1 MTNALELQEVSFGIG
16 GVTLTNSVSLVLRP
30 GDRMALMGPNGA
42 GKTTLMHLVAGVYR
56 PTSGRVWL
64 GGEDVTS
71 WPSHRRARAGLAR
84 TFQITN
90 LFSSMTVE
98 ENMAIAV
105 GSNAPGRH
113 NPFRSW
119 RRLREVWERV
129 DDLIERSGLSSI
141 RSTTVGA
148 LPYGE
153 QRKLEIVVAV
163 ARPARVVMLDEPG
176 AGLTANEAEAL
187 IELVFRLSDDLAVL
201 FVDHDVDLVQ
211 RLANR
216 MTLLDL
222 GRVVAEGTPHEVAA
236 SDAFRSIY
244 MEGDIHA

>member
-1 MTNALELQEVSFGIG
+1 MTNPLELQDVSFSIG
-16 GVTLTNSVSLVLRP
+16 GATLTDSVSLVLRP

-42 GKTTLMHLVAGVYR
+42 GKTTLMNLVAGLYR
-56 PTSGRVWL
+56 PTSGRVRL
-64 GGEDVTS
+64 GGEDVTG

-105 GSNAPGRH
+105 GSNTPGRH
-113 NPFRSW
+113 NPMRSW
-119 RRLREVWERV
+119 RRMSEVWERV
-129 DDLIERSGLSSI
+129 DDLIERSGLGDI
-141 RSTTVGA
+141 RRTTVRT

-163 ARPARVVMLDEPG
+163 ARPAKVVMLDEPG
-176 AGLTANEAEAL
+176 AGLTANEAETL
-187 IELVFRLSDDLAVL
+187 IQLVFGLSDDLAVL

-222 GRVVAEGTPHEVAA
+222 GQVVAEGTPREVAA